1 VRGQINASFSRAL
14 SHYSQAGYLDEI
26 RESVVENRRVLAV
39 SAMYRKRVK
48 GAVLGTSKTG
58 SIVYIE
64 PQETLEYLTEL
75 THLLYEEEQEIKRI
89 LKSLTEYIR
98 PYAKLLKV
106 YQNYLIKVDIIYA
119 KAKYALDIEAQLPI
133 IREDKEISFLNAYH
147 PLLLKNNKKQQKIT
161 YPQTVHLNSKT
172 RIIVISG
179 PNAGGKSITLKTI
192 GLLQVM
198 LQSGMLIPVDPL
210 SEMSF

>member
-1 VRGQINASFSRAL
+1 QADKISYTKLIAQEINSIIDRYGFIKDEASTELLQIRKQLIRVRGQINASFSRAL

-106 YQNYLIKVDIIYA
+106 
-119 KAKYALDIEAQLPI
+119 
-133 IREDKEISFLNAYH
+133 
-147 PLLLKNNKKQQKIT
+147 
-161 YPQTVHLNSKT
+161 
-172 RIIVISG
+172 
-179 PNAGGKSITLKTI
+179 
-192 GLLQVM
+192 
-198 LQSGMLIPVDPL
+198 
-210 SEMSF
+210 